1 MPAAFYYRTSQA
13 PAFPTF
19 WVCGRKP
26 HRLGNAGRASALFRS
41 TVGYSADG
49 PFIEGFTRKNRI
61 GFDGSRSGLELP
73 YLFEADDVVRRG

>member
-26 HRLGNAGRASALFRS
+26 HRLGNADRASALFRA

-49 PFIEGFTRKNRI
+49 PFIEGFTYSPARPALASTEAAQDLNYLTS
-61 GFDGSRSGLELP
+61 SRLMM
-73 YLFEADDVVRRG
+73 